1 VSEQNK
7 RLVREI
13 TDVIWNN
20 RGLDRIPPTGNSQ
33 HPNYDVA
40 LGEQLIHDVYYAVY
54 NGKAWEQTLL
64 IITYDEH
71 GGCYDH
77 VAPPLGA
84 VPSYNSPGEYGF
96 DFKRFGVRVPTI
108 IVSPLIAPGTIF
120 RVPADTMPLDHTSI
134 LKTVEK
140 RWGLNPLTARDA
152 AAPDVGDVL
161 TVNTPRADDPLKG
174 VKVPQ
179 ASGKDPAKGQP
190 SHLQQVHAELVAQ
203 LPVQDRHGHRIPA
216 MAELRTSADY
226 KAYIQSRTAAWK
238 KSRKASAE
246 FNTRSSN
253 KRRTKKPVTHG
264 RKEEIVMRKDSSCRD
279 ENHQSRSH

>member
-1 VSEQNK
+1 M
-7 RLVREI
+7 
-13 TDVIWNN
+13 
-20 RGLDRIPPTGNSQ
+20 
-33 HPNYDVA
+33 
-40 LGEQLIHDVYYAVY
+40 Y

-84 VPSYNSPGEYGF
+84 VPPDNTPGEYGF

-120 RVPADTMPLDHTSI
+120 RVPAGTMPLDHTSI

-140 RWGLNPLTARDA
+140 RWGLPPLTARDG

-161 TVNTPRADDPLKG
+161 TLNIARTDDPLKG

-203 LPVQDRHGHRIPA
+203 LPVQDKHGNRIPPA
-216 MAELRTSADY
+216 AELRTSADY

-238 KSRKASAE
+238 KSRKARAE
-246 FNTRSSN
+246 FSTRS
-253 KRRTKKPVTHG
+253 TKKRGAKKTTHAT
-264 RKEEIVMRKDSSCRD
+264 RKAKKKS
-279 ENHQSRSH
+279 